1 MLGAMRFR
9 RPLTWLWV
17 FLTGAAL
24 LEQSPACSSLGA
36 QQPMG
41 IIEGHLEGIESSI
54 LRLRLTGGKTV
65 ECRIDGRTYIDR
77 ERRRLTVNELKIED
91 FLELVTERAGTA
103 PACFARMIHVANLG
117 RRFPGR
123 DKVGSVRRATEDFF
137 PRGEVQLHGVARD
150 VQLGWLE
157 IKPKQED
164 SLRFKIRPDTVF
176 LRDGQEVVLGQLPR
190 NQPVSIRGGYTLG
203 GDLEVYQVTWGTI
216 LQPGAAIARPNN

>member
-1 MLGAMRFR
+1 MLGVRRFHR
-9 RPLTWLWV
+9 RLALLWV

-24 LEQSPACSSLGA
+24 LGHSPLSA

-54 LRLRLTGGKTV
+54 LRLRLGSGKTV

-77 ERRRLTVNELKIED
+77 DRRRLTANELKTED

-103 PACFARMIHVANLG
+103 PACFARMIHVANLS

-137 PRGEVQLHGVARD
+137 PRGEVQLYGVARD
-150 VQLGWLE
+150 VQPGWLE
-157 IKPKQED
+157 VKPRQEEA
-164 SLRFKIRPDTVF
+164 LRFKIRPDTVF
-176 LRDGQEVVLGQLPR
+176 LRDGQEVLPGQLPR
-190 NQPVSIRGGYTLG
+190 NQPVSLRGGYTLA
-203 GDLEVYQVTWGTI
+203 GDLEVYQVAWGTI